1 MTTGANW
8 RPLSFEKCIKF
19 TLQEQCQPT
28 RQFLSNPQ
36 SIVQNLSIQ
45 VPPFRDAPHLE
56 H

>member
-1 MTTGANW
+1 MTTGAKW

-19 TLQEQCQPT
+19 TLQKQGQPT

-45 VPPFRDAPHLE
+45 VPPFRGAPRLGH
-56 H
+56 